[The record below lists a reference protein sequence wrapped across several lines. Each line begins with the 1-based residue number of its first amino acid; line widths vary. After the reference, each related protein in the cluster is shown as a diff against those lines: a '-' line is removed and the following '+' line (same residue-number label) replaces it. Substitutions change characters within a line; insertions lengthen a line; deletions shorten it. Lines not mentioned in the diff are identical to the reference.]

1 MNANERAIFAK
12 LKEDRANQKCIDCG
26 AANPQWASVSLGIF
40 FCLECSGVHRSL
52 GSHISFVRSVTMDSW
67 SEKQLRRMIAG
78 GNAECSAFFEQNG
91 VPMSTPIKS
100 KYHTK
105 VAELYKQKLEAVAE
119 GKDWK
124 PPANMA
130 ELVKQKA
137 QETGGGLKTHN
148 SPAKSDRKAASKNDD
163 WDDWGEEK
171 VLSSNSKA
179 KKHASPSTQSP
190 QEVRNSGNTKQ
201 SQRSGLT
208 SSGNNYSNGA
218 SYGNSS
224 YGGSS
229 YGNSYGQSSQSERLS
244 KFDGQR
250 AISSADFFGEDQ
262 PAKKNPS
269 GDDFFNALGAGFSRL
284 STAAMEGAKTASE
297 KLKQGTAEI
306 SKTVQ
311 EKGWSAEV
319 SAVGNKLAETGGK
332 GWNLAQDLWSKARES
347 LGEFSQQLNNEPQRS
362 QHISQAGKYGGN
374 DSGFNGGGD
383 VGTSSYNT
391 EFGKSPSYT
400 DGFDTHTDVSSLDFD
415 KPSEDLENW
424 LNDEKPKKSKTK
436 TSNRKAKEKPEDAF
450 DDWGQ
455 STPKSEKKSTSEGW
469 DDWDTPTEQK
479 KTETK
484 KAPTVDDWDDW
495 GETPQES
502 TPVAAKSNKEPVEG
516 WDKWDDEW

>member
-1 MNANERAIFAK
+1 M
-12 LKEDRANQKCIDCG
+12 
-26 AANPQWASVSLGIF
+26 
-40 FCLECSGVHRSL
+40 
-52 GSHISFVRSVTMDSW
+52 IS
-67 SEKQLRRMIAG
+67 G

-105 VAELYKQKLEAVAE
+105 VAELYKQKLDAAAE

-130 ELVKQKA
+130 ELVKQKT
-137 QETGGGLKTHN
+137 QEMGGGLKTYN
-148 SPAKSDRKAASKNDD
+148 SPAKSEPRKAASKNDD

-171 VLSSNSKA
+171 TFSSNSKA
-179 KKHASPSTQSP
+179 KKVASPSTQSP
-190 QEVRNSGNTKQ
+190 QESLRNSGNTKS

-208 SSGNNYSNGA
+208 SSGNSYSNGA
-218 SYGNSS
+218 TYGNSS
-224 YGGSS
+224 PAGNS
-229 YGNSYGQSSQSERLS
+229 YGNSYGNSSQSERLS

-262 PAKKNPS
+262 PSKKSS
-269 GDDFFNALGAGFSRL
+269 GDDFFNSLGAGFSRL
-284 STAAMEGAKTASE
+284 STVAMEGAKTASE
-297 KLKQGTAEI
+297 KLKQSTSEI

-332 GWNLAQDLWSKARES
+332 GWSLAQDLWSKAKES
-347 LGEFSQQLNNEPQRS
+347 LGEFSQQLNTEAQTS
-362 QHISQAGKYGGN
+362 QHISQGGKYGGN
-374 DSGFNGGGD
+374 DSGFNGGDYGN
-383 VGTSSYNT
+383 TSYNSQRG
-391 EFGKSPSYT
+391 FGKSPSYT
-400 DGFDTHTDVSSLDFD
+400 DGFDTHTDVASLDFD

-424 LNDEKPKKSKTK
+424 LNDEKPRKSKPK
-436 TSNRKAKEKPEDAF
+436 TSNKKNKEKVEDTF
-450 DDWGQ
+450 DDQ
-455 STPKSEKKSTSEGW
+455 DQPTPKNEKKATAEGW
-469 DDWDTPTEQK
+469 DDWDPTEQK
-479 KTETK
+479 KTATK

-502 TPVAAKSNKEPVEG
+502 TPVTAKGKKEPVEG